1 MVSDLWCVELCAG
14 AGGQALGLERAGF
27 RHAALVEIDPDARMT
42 LLRNRPKWPVIDG
55 DAADLRCFDGSAY
68 CGIDLIA
75 AGIPCPPY
83 SVAGLSRGERDE
95 RDLFPDLMRVVGE
108 ARPRAVLVENVPG
121 LLRPRFA
128 HIRERIDM
136 QFAAL
141 GYVTS
146 WTLVDATR
154 YGLPQERRRVVIVA
168 FRRDGGVVKEF
179 SLPAGAPCT
188 LTVGDLLISEMAS
201 LGWEGAVAWARQA
214 NGYAP
219 ALVGGSRRHGG
230 PDLGPTGA
238 RKRWARLG
246 IDGRGIAD
254 HPPLPGF
261 AGTPRLTLRMCA
273 LLQGFPQEWEFCGS
287 KTSIYRQIGNAF
299 PPPVAQ
305 AAGQA
310 IARVLA

>member
-1 MVSDLWCVELCAG
+1 
-14 AGGQALGLERAGF
+14 
-27 RHAALVEIDPDARMT
+27 
-42 LLRNRPKWPVIDG
+42 
-55 DAADLRCFDGSAY
+55 
-68 CGIDLIA
+68 
-75 AGIPCPPY
+75 
-83 SVAGLSRGERDE
+83 
-95 RDLFPDLMRVVGE
+95 MRVVEE
-108 ARPRAVLVENVPG
+108 ARPRAVMVENVPG

-146 WTLVDATR
+146 WTLVNATR

-168 FRRDGGVVKEF
+168 LRKDLCQVGEVT
-179 SLPAGAPCT
+179 LPAGEPCT
-188 LTVGDLLISEMAS
+188 LTAGDLLISEMAS
-201 LGWEGAVAWARQA
+201 LGWEGAVAWAQQA

-219 ALVGGSRRHGG
+219 SLVGGSRRHGG

-273 LLQGFPQEWEFCGS
+273 LLQGFPPEWEFCGS
-287 KTSIYRQIGNAF
+287 KTSVYRQIGNAF

-305 AAGQA
+305 AIGQE
-310 IARVLA
+310 IARILIDPNHLVL